1 MRQKKFDKNVKTLA
15 ATDILCIKFF
25 DTWVFLNPRTA
36 PVWLITA
43 LWDRIFSK
51 ENRVTAH
58 LCIKTVGAPNLLIH
72 WRFPHENFW
81 HCETINS
88 DKTVMPTYSA
98 WKFSV
103 PRTFS
108 KHGRVPLRIFSS
120 LWNKNKSTENL
131 DAVPPSSPS
140 NFFLKTKKLLKRRR
154 DPEWSFSDLW
164 EKKFSKKAWYSVL
177 CNKIFCIS
185 FFLKAERFPYQFSRC
200 YQTQKNFRQNCDVTT
215 PSPRSPMHD
224 KFRHQKFFEM
234 QMCSPTRLIVSV
246 KKSSTVNGAILLWCI
261 KISIAKFFWNTER
274 LNGYKTK
281 FIGTMRHK

>member
-1 MRQKKFDKNVKTLA
+1 MRQKKFDKNVKTLV

-25 DTWVFLNPRTA
+25 GTWVFLNPRTA

-88 DKTVMPTYSA
+88 DKTVMPSYSA

-140 NFFLKTKKLLKRRR
+140 NFF
-154 DPEWSFSDLW
+154 
-164 EKKFSKKAWYSVL
+164 
-177 CNKIFCIS
+177 
-185 FFLKAERFPYQFSRC
+185 
-200 YQTQKNFRQNCDVTT
+200 
-215 PSPRSPMHD
+215 
-224 KFRHQKFFEM
+224 
-234 QMCSPTRLIVSV
+234 
-246 KKSSTVNGAILLWCI
+246 
-261 KISIAKFFWNTER
+261 
-274 LNGYKTK
+274 
-281 FIGTMRHK
+281 

>member
-1 MRQKKFDKNVKTLA
+1 MFPYEFYRHCGNQFKGEKWYHLILHKFFYNGNILKYRGDPLGILYVLWDKKKFDKNVKTLA

-88 DKTVMPTYSA
+88 DKTVIPSYSA

-140 NFFLKTKKLLKRRR
+140 NFF
-154 DPEWSFSDLW
+154 
-164 EKKFSKKAWYSVL
+164 
-177 CNKIFCIS
+177 
-185 FFLKAERFPYQFSRC
+185 
-200 YQTQKNFRQNCDVTT
+200 
-215 PSPRSPMHD
+215 
-224 KFRHQKFFEM
+224 
-234 QMCSPTRLIVSV
+234 
-246 KKSSTVNGAILLWCI
+246 
-261 KISIAKFFWNTER
+261 
-274 LNGYKTK
+274 
-281 FIGTMRHK
+281 